1 VTSPAAEL
9 AVWQAAY
16 AGRPLARDGCAA
28 MAEKYA
34 ALAALVR
41 LPAGPVQDAALRTTA
56 RRWPGS
62 LREAQLAGPERCRE
76 RRAQAEAG
84 ALAPERARAQWL
96 REAPALPLWADLHL
110 LLADQLRWRAGGGAG
125 EAEAFVAGL
134 AGEARGRWPA
144 AALLVEVAGRQVRA
158 RQAYRWLAAQ
168 AGVSPVALNYALF
181 GRTGPWD
188 GRSEDLPGSA

>member
-1 VTSPAAEL
+1 MFKSWTDPQS
-9 AVWQAAY
+9 AVLTAIRREQE
-16 AGRPLARDGCAA
+16 RS
-28 MAEKYA
+28 
-34 ALAALVR
+34 VR
-41 LPAGPVQDAALRTTA
+41 RVNLIRLGGASGLLLLYVVLDLGLR
-56 RRWPGS
+56 
-62 LREAQLAGPERCRE
+62 
-76 RRAQAEAG
+76 QAE
-84 ALAPERARAQWL
+84 W
-96 REAPALPLWADLHL
+96 
-110 LLADQLRWRAGGGAG
+110 GGGAVPMVAG
-125 EAEAFVAGL
+125 YWLAAGGLVLLGRRLKLLAFVAGL